1 MTHKKGFTLLAVMI
15 VAALMT
21 ISATCLWSMTNLD
34 MQAVTNTQRVSQAK
48 LAAMSG
54 ITHFTVA
61 RFDLASAENGELV
74 PQTVLTPKTS
84 YRVEVQGIDDNK
96 VIVTSW
102 GQYIKSDEVVF
113 EYPIR
118 VLVERN

>member
-1 MTHKKGFTLLAVMI
+1 
-15 VAALMT
+15 
-21 ISATCLWSMTNLD
+21 

>member
-1 MTHKKGFTLLAVMI
+1 MT
-15 VAALMT
+15 VAALIG

-34 MQAVTNTQRVSQAK
+34 LQAVTNTQRISQAK

-61 RFDLASAENGELV
+61 RFDLTNAENGELV
-74 PQTVLTPKTS
+74 PRTVLTPKTA
-84 YRVEVQGIDDNK
+84 YRVEVRSIDDDR
-96 VIVTSW
+96 VMVTSW
-102 GQYIKSDEVVF
+102 GQYIKSDEIVF